1 MRRRGA
7 SPTRRA
13 PAASRPGSG
22 PAAPRDERPARG
34 APALDSATRALLDGA
49 ARLQKHPLARLIS
62 VVEQEHDAGRAR
74 RAAVFRHLRDHPE
87 TFPLRARVIGVT
99 GTPGSGKS
107 TLIGRLALEL
117 LAAGPAVRV
126 AVLAIDPSSVESGG
140 ALLGDRL
147 RTRFPVGE
155 PRIFFRS
162 QATHGDL
169 GGVGRRTFAVTRL
182 LRHLFDFVFVET
194 VGIGQSEI
202 EVTALADATVLVL
215 QPLTGDHVQFLK
227 AGIMEVPDVF
237 VVNKCDEAKLARR
250 SVHELRAALDCAR
263 IARPDGRS
271 GHHVFQTSALHGTGV
286 PELAGFLRRHVAA
299 PDAAALRATER
310 HFLEKAIA
318 ERYGAFGVEEL
329 RRFHAARGDRPAG
342 GGYEELEAA
351 ALDAVRARV
360 H

>member
-1 MRRRGA
+1 MSPRLA
-7 SPTRRA
+7 SP
-13 PAASRPGSG
+13 
-22 PAAPRDERPARG
+22 APRTGEGSLDPSTL
-34 APALDSATRALLDGA
+34 ALIDGA
-49 ARLQKHPLARLIS
+49 ARLEKHPLARLITLI
-62 VVEQEHDAGRAR
+62 EQDHDTGRAR
-74 RAAVFRHLRDHPE
+74 RAAVFQHLREHPD

-117 LAAGPAVRV
+117 LGAGPAVRV

-147 RTRFPVGE
+147 RTHFPVGE

-162 QATHGDL
+162 QATYGDL
-169 GGVGRRTFAVTRL
+169 GGVGRRTFAVSRL

-202 EVTALADATVLVL
+202 EVTSLADATVLVL

-237 VVNKCDEAKLARR
+237 VVNKCDEEKLARR

-263 IARPDGRS
+263 VGRRDGAAA
-271 GHHVFQTSALHGTGV
+271 HHVFQTSALHGTGV
-286 PELAGFLRRHVAA
+286 AELAAFLREHVAA
-299 PDAAALRATER
+299 PDAAALRQKEL
-310 HFLEKAIA
+310 HFLRKAMA
-318 ERYGAFGVEEL
+318 ERYGGFGVDEL
-329 RRFHAARGDRPAG
+329 RRFLAARGDHLDEVR
-342 GGYEELEAA
+342 YEELEAA

-360 H
+360 R

>member
-1 MRRRGA
+1 V
-7 SPTRRA
+7 A
-13 PAASRPGSG
+13 PK
-22 PAAPRDERPARG
+22 DERPVAG
-34 APALDSATRALLDGA
+34 LDAATRALLSGA
-49 ARLQKHPLARLIS
+49 VKLQKHPLARLIS

-117 LAAGPAVRV
+117 LATGPAVRV

-147 RTRFPVGE
+147 RTNFPVGE

-227 AGIMEVPDVF
+227 AGIMEVPDLF

-250 SVHELRAALDCAR
+250 SVHELRAALDSAR
-263 IARPDGRS
+263 IARPG
-271 GHHVFQTSALHGTGV
+271 GAGLHQVFQTSALRGTGV
-286 PELAGFLRRHVAA
+286 AELAAFLREQVAA
-299 PDAAALRATER
+299 PTAAALHRREL
-310 HFLEKAIA
+310 HFLRKAIA
-318 ERYGAFGVEEL
+318 ERYGAFGLDEL
-329 RRFHAARGDRPAG
+329 RRFLAAGGDRRPGA
-342 GGYEELEAA
+342 GYEEIEAA

-360 H
+360 R